1 MENTKVIADRSDIVA
16 IADAVR
22 SKTGKA
28 DELTLAEMP
37 SEIQSISGL
46 CEDFVDEVAELIGGD
61 A

>member
-1 MENTKVIADRSDIVA
+1 MADTKVIADRSDIVA

-37 SEIQSISGL
+37 GEIQSISGQGQSIPAYAG
-46 CEDFVDEVAELIGGD
+46 EVEVD
-61 A
+61 